1 MRKPIAQLAWP
12 LAVSLALH
20 LGAGWVF
27 LGSPQILSRPA
38 KNLTLTV
45 TLASNQQAE
54 PRKIAQADPP
64 SVPPSAPPT
73 APTPASAQ
81 VSDGQITEKARF
93 LVAPDLSALEDIA
106 VPLSGSLTLR
116 LHVSFLGTVD
126 RVELVKSDPIPRELL
141 DGLLEK
147 LRQTRLVPARAGSQ
161 PVASTLNLEIRYEPA
176 VEALKRDP

>member
-1 MRKPIAQLAWP
+1 MIKPITQLAWP

-27 LGSPQILSRPA
+27 FGSPQFLSRQG
-38 KNLTLTV
+38 KNVTLTV

-54 PRKIAQADPP
+54 PRKIVDADPT
-64 SVPPSAPPT
+64 SVLPSAPP
-73 APTPASAQ
+73 AAPASA
-81 VSDGQITEKARF
+81 SAPSTDGLITEKARF
-93 LVAPDLSALEDIA
+93 LVEPDLSALESIA

-126 RVELVKSDPIPRELL
+126 RVELVNSDPIPRELL

-147 LRQTRLVPARAGSQ
+147 LRQTRLAPALAGSQ
-161 PVASTLNLEIRYEPA
+161 PVASTLNLEIRYEPG
-176 VEALKRDP
+176 VVPLQRDP

>member
-1 MRKPIAQLAWP
+1 MSNPVKQLAWP
-12 LAVSLALH
+12 LAASLALH

-27 LGSPQILSRPA
+27 SSGSLQFLPGQG
-38 KNLTLTV
+38 KNVTLTV
-45 TLASNQQAE
+45 TLAGNQQAE
-54 PRKIAQADPP
+54 SRKIAQADPP
-64 SVPPSAPPT
+64 PVAPF
-73 APTPASAQ
+73 APPASASASAQ
-81 VSDGQITEKARF
+81 SSDGQITEKARF

-147 LRQTRLVPARAGSQ
+147 LRQTRLAPAQAGSQ
-161 PVASTLNLEIRYEPA
+161 PVASTLTLEIRYEPA
-176 VEALKRDP
+176 VEPLKRDP